1 MKVAI
6 YARISTSHLGQDVE
20 RQLHEVRAYC
30 KRNEYEIVGEYVD
43 TGFARTTRNRPALDK
58 LIKDARQR
66 KFKLVVSDEL
76 SRFAGTPALL
86 LNLLEEMKLW
96 NVNLVSVKEGIDTST
111 PMGEMVATMLSA
123 ISKMELFN
131 ISHRVKSGIANARRK
146 NGGAWGRPTN
156 LTDALAVE
164 ILEKRKE
171 GFGIKRLAKTFSVS
185 PQTIRKVINPQTI
198 PHNEKDLIA
207 SFCNEPNDLEYA
219 G

>member
-6 YARISTSHLGQDVE
+6 YARISTENFSQDVN

-30 KRNEYEIVGEYVD
+30 ERMEYEVVDEYVD
-43 TGFARTTRNRPALDK
+43 EGFSRTTRNRPALDK
-58 LIKDARQR
+58 LIKSARQR

-86 LNLLEEMKLW
+86 LSLLEELKLW

-146 NGGAWGRPTN
+146 NGGEWGKKSN
-156 LTDALAVE
+156 LTEEVKE
-164 ILEKRKE
+164 QILQKREEGWGFRKLTKE
-171 GFGIKRLAKTFSVS
+171 FKVS
-185 PQTIRKVINPQTI
+185 NQSLRKFLP
-198 PHNEKDLIA
+198 EFA
-207 SFCNEPNDLEYA
+207 
-219 G
+219 

>member
-6 YARISTSHLGQDVE
+6 YARISTENFSQDVN

-30 KRNEYEIVGEYVD
+30 ERMEYEVVDEYVD
-43 TGFARTTRNRPALDK
+43 EGFSRTTRNRPALDK
-58 LIKDARQR
+58 LIKSARQR

-86 LNLLEEMKLW
+86 LSLLEELKLW

-146 NGGAWGRPTN
+146 NGGEWGKKSN
-156 LTDALAVE
+156 LTEEVKE
-164 ILEKRKE
+164 QILQKREEGWGFRKLTKE
-171 GFGIKRLAKTFSVS
+171 FKISN
-185 PQTIRKVINPQTI
+185 QTLRKFLP
-198 PHNEKDLIA
+198 
-207 SFCNEPNDLEYA
+207 EYVHTA
-219 G
+219 

>member
-6 YARISTSHLGQDVE
+6 YARISTDNLGQNVD
-20 RQLHEVRAYC
+20 RQLHEVRAFC
-30 KRNEYEIVGEYVD
+30 ERMEYEVIDEYVD
-43 TGFARTTRNRPALDK
+43 EGFARTTRNRPALDK

-76 SRFAGTPALL
+76 SRFAGTPSLL
-86 LNLLEEMKLW
+86 LSLLEEMKLW

-146 NGGAWGRPTN
+146 NGGEWGKKSN
-156 LTDALAVE
+156 LTEEVKE
-164 ILEKRKE
+164 QILQKREEGWGFRKLTKE
-171 GFGIKRLAKTFSVS
+171 FKVS
-185 PQTIRKVINPQTI
+185 NQTLRKFLP
-198 PHNEKDLIA
+198 EFA
-207 SFCNEPNDLEYA
+207 
-219 G
+219 